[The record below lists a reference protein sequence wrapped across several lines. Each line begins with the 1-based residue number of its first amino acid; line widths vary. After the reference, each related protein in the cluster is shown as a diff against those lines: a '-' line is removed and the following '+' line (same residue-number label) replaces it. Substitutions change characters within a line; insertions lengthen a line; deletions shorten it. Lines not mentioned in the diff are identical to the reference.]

1 MGRSNAIVVGAVVLG
16 PLILGL
22 EGYATYRSHHHHQRG
37 TEVADPPQADPPSAD
52 SPPAASLQAASPQAE
67 DQPASAPPAE
77 VPPADPP
84 AQTAPPPP
92 DLGTVE
98 AVTPT
103 QDPALRQRFLEHR
116 GKVIQAADALAFD
129 VLNLPD
135 AQRAAIRAID
145 DQFARALATD
155 ADPNA
160 NQTRHSAIANVLGPD
175 EARAFNFAA
184 HKAERRASGQLRT
197 QVVRGE

>member
-1 MGRSNAIVVGAVVLG
+1 MGRSNAVVVGVVVLG

-22 EGYATYRSHHHHQRG
+22 EGYAAYRSHHHQRA
-37 TEVADPPQADPPSAD
+37 TEVADPPPAD
-52 SPPAASLQAASPQAE
+52 SPRAE

-84 AQTAPPPP
+84 AQADPPPP

-98 AVTPT
+98 AVAPT

-116 GKVIQAADALAFD
+116 GKVIQAADELAFD
-129 VLNLPD
+129 VLNLTD

-145 DQFARALATD
+145 DQFSRALATD

-160 NQTRHSAIANVLGPD
+160 NQTRHAAIANVLGPD
-175 EARAFNFAA
+175 EAHAFNFAA

-197 QVVRGE
+197 QVVHGE

>member
-16 PLILGL
+16 PLLLGL
-22 EGYATYRSHHHHQRG
+22 EGYATFRSHHHQRA
-37 TEVADPPQADPPSAD
+37 TEAADPPEAD
-52 SPPAASLQAASPQAE
+52 SPPADSPQAE
-67 DQPASAPPAE
+67 AQPASAPPAE

-84 AQTAPPPP
+84 AQTDPPPP

-98 AVTPT
+98 AVAPT

-116 GKVIQAADALAFD
+116 GKVIQAADELAFD
-129 VLNLPD
+129 VLNLPE

-145 DQFARALATD
+145 DQFSRALATN

-160 NQTRHSAIANVLGPD
+160 NQTRHAAIANVLGPD

-197 QVVRGE
+197 RVVRGE